1 MATRISRHF
10 ALAAGLI
17 AVGLALPRASAH
29 AATPRWLT
37 VNAKA
42 HAVTLTVIAGYND
55 ALGGFNFDGYGRG
68 QMVVSVPAGYHV
80 NVIFY
85 NRGKY
90 PHSVAVVAYAHRGDT
105 AGYTPAFHGAISP
118 DAANGIMAGTV
129 QRFSFVAGKV
139 GTYALVCA
147 VSGHEGVGMWD
158 VLKVTRGGQASL
170 TIKK

>member
-1 MATRISRHF
+1 MTAPLPRRC
-10 ALAAGLI
+10 ALAAGLL
-17 AVGLALPRASAH
+17 ATGLALPLASAH

-42 HAVTLTVIAGYND
+42 HAVTLTVIAGYTD

-68 QMVVSVPAGYHV
+68 RMVVTVPAGYRVHV
-80 NVIFY
+80 VFS

-129 QRFSFVAGKV
+129 QRFAFVAGKV
-139 GTYALVCA
+139 GTYALVCG
-147 VSGHEGVGMWD
+147 VPGHESAGMWD
-158 VLKVTRGGQASL
+158 VLKVTHGGQASL
-170 TIKK
+170 TIQK